1 LHIILL
7 LSEINYNYDLVK
19 LCAIIRLVEVVEE
32 KYQKP
37 IEQYFGH
44 TADTILRFNPPCIIS
59 PFYAVN

>member
-19 LCAIIRLVEVVEE
+19 LCIIEIVEE

-37 IEQYFGH
+37 IEQYLGY
-44 TADTILRFNPPCIIS
+44 TADTILRFNPPCIKS
-59 PFYAVN
+59 PFCAVN